1 MSTQPLLQRTAN
13 KRIALPVRVEPK
25 VAFANERTFLSWLH
39 FTVVLGGLAVGLL
52 NFGDKIGRISAGMF
66 SIVGMFL
73 SFFLVVVRLSW
84 RAVAYR
90 KWPNIDLLYLN
101 LAMAVMIYALYT
113 YHWRAASIRRGG
125 KGPYDDRL
133 GPVSRRTA
141 KTLS

>member
-52 NFGDKIGRISAGMF
+52 NFGDKIGKISAGMF

-73 SFFLVVVRLSW
+73 SFLLVVVRLSW
-84 RAVAYR
+84 RAVAYH
-90 KWPNIDLLYLN
+90 KWL
-101 LAMAVMIYALYT
+101 
-113 YHWRAASIRRGG
+113 
-125 KGPYDDRL
+125 
-133 GPVSRRTA
+133 
-141 KTLS
+141 